1 MNVIDLKINIENKTL
16 SDSPMIWKITDSS
29 SLLITNQ
36 YFHEIANF
44 KNLEIKLIDTTDE
57 IPDTGFIEDTNLYI
71 IKTKEFN
78 SPLDNFK
85 NCIVICEKTNL
96 DCIKIPKLEKWQLDD
111 FVTGKLP
118 GINKNELLWLS
129 NEYGDNY
136 FGFINEIEKLSLFNK
151 PEQAEVFNLLKN
163 SGEFK
168 GVTSLNIWDLSNVI
182 LKRDKKLVQR
192 VLEVIDYID
201 VEPIGLLTVLY
212 NNFRRVIDIQTNP
225 RAIAKDLGISDKQLY
240 AIKKNNCGYYS
251 RDELVRIFKL
261 LTSLEYKYKFEGLSL
276 NNLIDYM
283 VCNILEG

>member
-1 MNVIDLKINIENKTL
+1 MNIIDLKINIENKTL

-111 FVTGKLP
+111 FVMGKLP

-136 FGFINEIEKLSLFNK
+136 FGLINEIEKLSLFNK
-151 PEQAEVFNLLKN
+151 NEQADVFNLLKN
-163 SGEFK
+163 DGEFNSI
-168 GVTSLNIWDLSNVI
+168 TSLNIWDLSNGI
-182 LKRDKKLVQR
+182 LKRDRELVQK

-251 RDELVRIFKL
+251 KDELVRIFKL

>member
-151 PEQAEVFNLLKN
+151 SEQAEVFNLLKN

-168 GVTSLNIWDLSNVI
+168 SITSLNIWDLSNGI
-182 LKRDKKLVQR
+182 LKRDKELIQK